1 MYTTTCETDSHW
13 EAAVSH
19 REPRL
24 VRCDDLEGWDGDWVG
39 RRLQR
44 GDGVGGYMHL

>member
-1 MYTTTCETDSHW
+1 MCKTDSHW

-24 VRCDDLEGWDGDWVG
+24 VLCDDLEELKGRCKRDGI
-39 RRLQR
+39 
-44 GDGVGGYMHL
+44 YT